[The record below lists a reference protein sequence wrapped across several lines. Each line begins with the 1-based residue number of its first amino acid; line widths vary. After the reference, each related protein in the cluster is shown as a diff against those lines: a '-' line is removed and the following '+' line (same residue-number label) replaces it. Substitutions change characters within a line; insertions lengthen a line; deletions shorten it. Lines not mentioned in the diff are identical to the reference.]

1 MNMNRCKTRRV
12 FGAVLFVAA
21 AAAGSSSA
29 FAQTF
34 QSYRCADRT
43 QFFAGFYDHD
53 SRAHLQIDGR
63 AVTLARRFAFSGAR
77 YSGSGVTLK
86 ITGAGTAT
94 LKHARRPVTTCEI
107 I

>member
-1 MNMNRCKTRRV
+1 MNRCKTK
-12 FGAVLFVAA
+12 GILSAALFVAA
-21 AAAGSSSA
+21 VAAGSSSA
-29 FAQTF
+29 LAQTF
-34 QSYRCADRT
+34 QSYRCADHT
-43 QFFAGFYDHD
+43 QFIAAFYDHD

-94 LKHARRPVTTCEI
+94 LKHARRPVTSCEI